1 MKVINSELLSTVE
14 HIQKKSL
21 ISSVIESLFSISKL
35 DENFQIDS
43 KVKVEEKEILRIKE
57 KVKKQVEITKRISS
71 LKESMTK
78 KISYLS
84 SENSR
89 TKSRLLTKLGVE
101 EWI

>member
-101 EWI
+101 E